1 MKSKISKVTED
12 LDEVMSVKTLKT
24 TKSIGLADEL
34 SLLDDH
40 DQLIKRVR
48 ERLSHEKNIATIA

>member
-1 MKSKISKVTED
+1 VTED
-12 LDEVMSVKTLKT
+12 LHEIMSVKTLKT
-24 TKSIGLADEL
+24 TKSMRLAEEL

-48 ERLSHEKNIATIA
+48 ERLSHEKNIAAIA